1 LHRRHAQAPEQD
13 ERKSGDDK
21 VLHARNN
28 KRNENVIEFMR
39 TTEGVTLSELSEVSL
54 VPEGGHRAAG
64 NEQSDM
70 EGNGKRDNASEG
82 NFGG

>member
-1 LHRRHAQAPEQD
+1 
-13 ERKSGDDK
+13 
-21 VLHARNN
+21 
-28 KRNENVIEFMR
+28 MR

-70 EGNGKRDNASEG
+70 EGNGKRDDASEG